1 MAMKAKAS
9 QQNPDLPVA
18 IICDMDAT
26 LCLNTSGRPFYGE
39 GAAEGME
46 KDEPINEIVGLVRAY
61 CNFHNAELIILTGR
75 EDTPESRVATEKWLD
90 AHLLCPDMVLMRPK
104 GDYSAGP
111 DCKKKL
117 YEKYV
122 KDKYYVPIVLE
133 DSTKCVRMWRD
144 LGITCLQPNDGKF

>member
-1 MAMKAKAS
+1 MTG
-9 QQNPDLPVA
+9 Q
-18 IICDMDAT
+18 T
-26 LCLNTSGRPFYGE
+26 
-39 GAAEGME
+39 
-46 KDEPINEIVGLVRAY
+46 IVFSLVRAY
-61 CNFHNAELIILTGR
+61 CNFHNVELIILTGR
-75 EDTPESRVATEKWLD
+75 EDTPESRAATEKWLD

-117 YEKYV
+117 YKKYV

>member
-1 MAMKAKAS
+1 
-9 QQNPDLPVA
+9 
-18 IICDMDAT
+18 
-26 LCLNTSGRPFYGE
+26 
-39 GAAEGME
+39 ME
-46 KDEPINEIVGLVRAY
+46 KDEPVNEIISLVRAY

-75 EDTPESRVATEKWLD
+75 EDTPESRAATEKWLD
-90 AHLLCPDMVLMRPK
+90 AHFLYPNTLLMRPK

-117 YEKYV
+117 YEQYI
-122 KDKYYVPIVLE
+122 KDKYYIPIVLE

>member
-1 MAMKAKAS
+1 
-9 QQNPDLPVA
+9 
-18 IICDMDAT
+18 MDAT

-117 YEKYV
+117 YEQYV

>member
-46 KDEPINEIVGLVRAY
+46 KDEPINEIINLVKAY
-61 CNFHNAELIILTGR
+61 CNFHNAKLIILTGR
-75 EDTPESRVATEKWLD
+75 EDTLESREATENWIED
-90 AHLLCPDMVLMRPK
+90 HLLSPDMVLMRPK

-117 YEKYV
+117 YEQYV